1 MGVVHNFAAKYS
13 TGFRISHTILKSGQY
28 LAVSKC
34 NGNRRLGGGVELVAT
49 CTKHVVETTGK
60 NIFYCHI
67 HFPKGFMIDLIVFDH
82 LIILRRM
89 IPYYIYI

>member
-1 MGVVHNFAAKYS
+1 MGVVHHFAAKYS

-60 NIFYCHI
+60 NIFLLSHT
-67 HFPKGFMIDLIVFDH
+67 FPEGLYD
-82 LIILRRM
+82 
-89 IPYYIYI
+89 

>member
-1 MGVVHNFAAKYS
+1 MGVVHHFAAKYS

-34 NGNRRLGGGVELVAT
+34 NGNRRLGGVELVAT

-60 NIFYCHI
+60 KYFLLSHT
-67 HFPKGFMIDLIVFDH
+67 FPEGLYD
-82 LIILRRM
+82 
-89 IPYYIYI
+89 